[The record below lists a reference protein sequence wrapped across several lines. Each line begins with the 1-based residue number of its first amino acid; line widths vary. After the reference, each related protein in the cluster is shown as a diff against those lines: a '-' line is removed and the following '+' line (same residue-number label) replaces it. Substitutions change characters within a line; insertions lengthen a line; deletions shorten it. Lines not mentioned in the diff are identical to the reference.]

1 MQNYGNCSKN
11 YINCRKHP
19 QREGTLASRV
29 NADFRDYRKKVT
41 ELSQE
46 AKERYQ
52 EAQQDETSRKTT
64 VDRLRRAAKS
74 AELNTLAVASE
85 SAYQRWVASKESE
98 VEDLSKRRKSFKTP
112 LAELNHVAQQ
122 RQEILEGLRANVEKE
137 IILNRAEP
145 LEGFRKDVAKLLI
158 RDGEAFTED
167 RSFGD
172 TRGSRDYEASRHF
185 DDCEPALVRN
195 YEEDYSWNVY
205 DSFNEDQQ
213 HGVSARISCKCG
225 EVYNTRFIMEN
236 YGFNSMLERL
246 MNVNNDDEIL

>member
-122 RQEILEGLRANVEKE
+122 RQGILDGVRANVEKE

>member
-52 EAQQDETSRKTT
+52 EAQQDGTSRKTT
-64 VDRLRRAAKS
+64 MDRLRRAAKS

-122 RQEILEGLRANVEKE
+122 RQGILEGLRANVEKE